1 MIKLFRKIRQN
12 LLSVGK
18 TGKYLKYA
26 IGEIVLVVI
35 GILIALSINNWNDE
49 NTNHKKEINYLKSL
63 RNEMQSNLKELN
75 NEEKRILDVI
85 KHKEALINIMNSNEA
100 IDSISDKTIYEL
112 YQASFNIPI
121 LTNIETGAVNEIISS
136 GGLQYIENDSI
147 RKLVASW
154 ETKGNYIRWQ
164 ENNINETFINI
175 YDLMFRQKLVNTKYF
190 YSHSETFPE
199 NIDAPSK
206 AYSLKNILLSEEFE
220 NLSFLHY
227 GRTRFM
233 IYTVYPKYREQ
244 LEGMI
249 DLIDKEL
256 EK

>member
-1 MIKLFRKIRQN
+1 M
-12 LLSVGK
+12 LSEGK

-26 IGEIVLVVI
+26 VGEILLVVI
-35 GILIALSINNWNDE
+35 GILIALQINNWNNEKTD
-49 NTNHKKEINYLKSL
+49 HKKGIDYLKSL
-63 RNEMQSNLKELN
+63 RNEMRSNLQELN
-75 NEEKRILDVI
+75 KEENRILDVL
-85 KHKEALINIMNSNEA
+85 KNKEVLINVMNSNET

-112 YQASFNIPI
+112 YQASFNLPI
-121 LTNIETGAVNEIISS
+121 LTSIETGAVNEIISS
-136 GGLQYIENDSI
+136 GGLQYIKNDSI

-154 ETKGNYIRWQ
+154 ETKSSYIRWQ
-164 ENNINETFINI
+164 ENNLNETFKNI

-190 YSHSETFPE
+190 YSHSGSFSETFPE
-199 NIDAPSK
+199 NIEASSK
-206 AYSLKNILLSEEFE
+206 GYSLKNILLSEEFE
-220 NLSFLHY
+220 NLSFFHY

-256 EK
+256 KK